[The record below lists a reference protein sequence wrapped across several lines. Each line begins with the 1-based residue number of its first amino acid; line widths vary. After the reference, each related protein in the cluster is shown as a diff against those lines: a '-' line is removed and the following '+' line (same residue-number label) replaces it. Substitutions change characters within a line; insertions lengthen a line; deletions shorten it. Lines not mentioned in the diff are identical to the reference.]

1 MPPSSPQVR
10 DAAPDDLDAVLDVR
24 TRAFGAAGEAFRE
37 PWYETQRQM
46 IAARRALVISD
57 GDRVL
62 AYARA
67 LPMRQW
73 WGGRTLPMAGIAGV
87 VVAPEQRG
95 RGLGSVLMR
104 AVLDRSVELGDAVS
118 VLYPATVPVY
128 RRLGWEVAGAQ
139 HRVSLDTGLLRR
151 LGGPEVAV
159 RPATTDDVDAIVAIA
174 RSVHE
179 RSRSS
184 GPLVHDV
191 DETREYLGDADVF
204 SYLADD
210 GFVMYGW
217 QGSDLRVHELTA
229 GSEKTARALWSVVG
243 SGSSVARSVHAYV
256 APRDPLHVLLGEG
269 VRPGV
274 EQTRWMLR
282 VLDLP
287 AAVRGRGFPPAVSGQ
302 AGFVVDDPQALRNTG
317 AWTLR
322 LTDGAGEVVAGGDGE
337 AGDALRL
344 TANGLALLFA
354 GLPTATI
361 RVAGLATG
369 GRPEADAVLDAA
381 FAADPYLLDYF

>member
-1 MPPSSPQVR
+1 MPTSSPQVR
-10 DAAPDDLDAVLDVR
+10 DLAPDDLEAVLDVR
-24 TRAFGAAGEAFRE
+24 TRAFGAGGDGFRE
-37 PWYETQRQM
+37 PWYAVQRRM
-46 IAARRALVISD
+46 IAARRGLVVSD
-57 GDRVL
+57 GGRVL

-67 LPMRQW
+67 LPMHQW
-73 WGGRTLPMAGIAGV
+73 WGGRTVPMAGIAGV

-95 RGLGSVLMR
+95 RGLGSMLMR

-128 RRLGWEVAGAQ
+128 RRLGWEVAGAR
-139 HRVSLDTGLLRR
+139 HRVSVDTGLLRR

-159 RPATTDDVDAIVAIA
+159 RPAATDDAEAIVAIA

-179 RSRSS
+179 RSRTS
-184 GPLVHDV
+184 GPLLHDLDDV
-191 DETREYLGDADVF
+191 RQDLGDADVF

-229 GSEKTARALWSVVG
+229 ASEQTARALWSVVG

-256 APRDPLHVLLGEG
+256 APRDALHVLLGEG
-269 VRPGV
+269 VRTDV
-274 EQTRWMLR
+274 EQIRWMLR

-302 AGFVVDDPQALRNTG
+302 VGLVVDDPQAPRNTG

-322 LTDGAGEVVAGGDGE
+322 VADGAGEVVPDDG

-344 TANGLALLFA
+344 TANGLALLFS
-354 GLPTATI
+354 GLPTATL
-361 RVAGLATG
+361 RVAGLATA
-369 GRPEADAVLDAA
+369 GRPEDDAVLDAA